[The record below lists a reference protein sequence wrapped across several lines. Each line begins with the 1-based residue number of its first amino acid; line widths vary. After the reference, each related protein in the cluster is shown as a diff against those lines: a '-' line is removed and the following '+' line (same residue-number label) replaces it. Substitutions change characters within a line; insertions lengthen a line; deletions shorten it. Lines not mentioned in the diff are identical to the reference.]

1 MNDVVLILGAKSD
14 IGIAIAHKIAKL
26 GNSLQLA
33 ARNIKELEAL
43 RLELVNKYETK
54 VTLHEFD
61 ALDVFNSSKFLD
73 NLPDLPSIAISTVGL
88 LGDQKE
94 SEKSIKKTIEEIRS
108 NYEGP
113 VAIFSELANRFENR
127 GNGMLIG
134 FSSVAGER
142 GKATN
147 YIYGSAKAGFTEFLS
162 GLRNRLNNS
171 GVHVMTILPG
181 YITTKMTKN
190 MNLPALLT
198 GKTDELADYLLKA
211 IKNKKEIVFFPPIWK
226 IIMIILKII
235 PEKIFK
241 KLKI

>member
-94 SEKSIKKTIEEIRS
+94 SEKSIKK
-108 NYEGP
+108 
-113 VAIFSELANRFENR
+113 L
-127 GNGMLIG
+127 
-134 FSSVAGER
+134 
-142 GKATN
+142 
-147 YIYGSAKAGFTEFLS
+147 
-162 GLRNRLNNS
+162 LR
-171 GVHVMTILPG
+171 
-181 YITTKMTKN
+181 K
-190 MNLPALLT
+190 
-198 GKTDELADYLLKA
+198 
-211 IKNKKEIVFFPPIWK
+211 
-226 IIMIILKII
+226 
-235 PEKIFK
+235 
-241 KLKI
+241 